1 MRPIKHNGSNFVYRG
16 PSDDIGDLWVHRD
29 GRGGVFAVYEFTD
42 RERELIAAGAHIEFG
57 IYQEP
62 MPPISARVTNVDL
75 TTGEGEITK
84 LDDQAFRVSDEDVRK
99 LRRTRVG
106 VAYGQDPDRPAG

>member
-1 MRPIKHNGSNFVYRG
+1 MRPIKHEGSNFVYRG

-29 GRGGVFAVYEFTD
+29 GQGGVFATYEFTD
-42 RERELIAAGAHIEFG
+42 RERELIAAGACIEFG

-75 TTGEGEITK
+75 STGASEITK
-84 LDDQAFRVSDEDVRK
+84 VGDQAFRVSDDDIRE
-99 LRRTRVG
+99 LRG
-106 VAYGQDPDRPAG
+106 